1 MTDLLDER
9 ERAARKELSKWSVC
23 KIAASQHN
31 GRVLICQRAIQKT
44 GTNRTDSDSTTFQQ
58 KIEIA
63 KKLKSNQMVQF

>member
-31 GRVLICQRAIQKT
+31 GRVLICQRAIQET
-44 GTNRTDSDSTTFQQ
+44 GTNRTDSDNTS
-58 KIEIA
+58 
-63 KKLKSNQMVQF
+63 